1 MDITELESFKMS
13 DAIKFHDELNPNLW
27 NGDHLDPEVR
37 KQLLLIAEDFVTSLG
52 IGKLNIKDISISGSN
67 AAYSYTDNSDLDLH
81 IVVDIGKLDN
91 DEIYRELFNAKKII
105 YNDTHE
111 ISVHGV
117 PVELYVQDSA
127 EPHISLGDYSV
138 MNDKWNKIPK
148 KQRANF
154 DQVATRQKYETLAQ
168 LIDLALKTRDE
179 DRVNTLISKVKR
191 YRQAGLDKGG
201 EFSPENLAYKAV
213 RSQGAID
220 ALYDLRNKLH
230 SEKMSIEESDFLNM
244 RTPTVKELAKKHKK
258 TTEYIEKQ
266 LKAGIK
272 VEKEHTKMPKIA
284 REIALDHL
292 REDPDY
298 YKKLSKLSLEESLV
312 NEGGWTTGDNPGIKA
327 KVVRHGI
334 AAVERFLKDFNPWL
348 KEQGLGPVNVGHPT
362 GSAAYHEVDDPENTI
377 YGDMDIQVVIPDLPE
392 YDDMTSGQLQG
403 RWGALINKFIQD
415 SDLSYIDK
423 SESKGSQPMFKLAD
437 GSKVQVDIMP
447 HPAKTSEW
455 GRFRATGEHGLK
467 GLLNGN
473 IFATMSELIPFNLQ
487 HKGIQYKTIDGKK
500 VDYGKTL
507 KNYKLHT
514 VSTDIKRWILEIF
527 LHEAKMYGIKKPKID
542 PLLKDNPG
550 VDINSVNVERQ
561 VNGIKGFARSCEL
574 NKMFGKPG
582 DLAGFVSAQDFL
594 HKFITHYVDKS
605 QHAID
610 AKKRDKASTP
620 ASVARAE
627 KDREALRKGL
637 EYVKK
642 LFAGDVQGKRY
653 KDYASSIKESST
665 QLDEAG
671 GLPVYYFAYGMLTD
685 PDKMPGANLVGVG
698 ELRNFEYKLYTYA
711 NVEPTAGSTVYG
723 CLWEIDAKLLSRL
736 DMIEGFPS
744 LYDRR
749 SYPVY
754 CDGEK
759 YAAEV
764 YVMTPFTLKYMQG
777 TTPSKSYVNTIAKGY
792 QHAGVPLSQLNS
804 AVQAAIKASD
814 NSGHSRKGRF
824 REENSK
830 VNAQLEEASG
840 YIPSAKG
847 KNVGVAEGTEQLDVD
862 YYMNEGCGIFAVT
875 KALNSSNAKIYV
887 ISKNEGEAWSS
898 NFPYELTHVFVYIP
912 NQGTIDVKGNR
923 TPEQM
928 AKDFHLSKNDY
939 RIKGPFSPKEFYSK
953 FMGNTDAKP
962 LYGTKQEI
970 NQLQKQLQVK
980 QDVAEGA
987 SGYIPSNAQKND
999 PRFKTALT
1007 VDVRPDTMKKNAKA
1021 FGNKITRAGIPP
1033 QARADGKIAE
1043 SLMQEWKSFIVPKTG
1058 D

>member
-52 IGKLNIKDISISGSN
+52 VGKLNIKDISISGSN

-91 DEIYRELFNAKKII
+91 DEVYRELFNAKKII

-168 LIDLALKTRDE
+168 LIELALKTRDE

-258 TTEYIEKQ
+258 TKEYIERQ
-266 LKAGIK
+266 LKLGIK
-272 VEKEHTKMPKIA
+272 VEKEHSKMTKIA

-292 REDPDY
+292 GEDPDY

-312 NEGGWTTGDNPGIKA
+312 NEGGWTTGDNPGIQA
-327 KVVRHGI
+327 KIVKHGI
-334 AAVERFLKDFNPWL
+334 TAVERFLKDFNSYIKKFDYEPI
-348 KEQGLGPVNVGHPT
+348 KVGPPT
-362 GSAAYHEVDDPENTI
+362 GSAAYHELDDPENTI
-377 YGDMDIQVVIPDLPE
+377 YGDMDIQLIIPDRPE
-392 YDDMTSGQLQG
+392 YDAMTSAQLQG
-403 RWGALINKFIQD
+403 KWSRMIDEFMQTHELP
-415 SDLSYIDK
+415 YIDK
-423 SESKGSQPMFKLAD
+423 AESSGVQPMFILGD
-437 GSKVQVDIMP
+437 NSKVQVDLML
-447 HPAKTSEW
+447 HPEKTAEW
-455 GRFRATGEHGLK
+455 GRYRTTGEHGLK

-473 IFATMSELIPFNLQ
+473 IFAIMGEMLPINFQ
-487 HKGIQYKTIDGKK
+487 HRGAQYKSIAGKK
-500 VDYGKTL
+500 VPYKILKGYTL
-507 KNYKLHT
+507 NTLTK
-514 VSTDIKRWILEIF
+514 DIKRWILDVF
-527 LHEAKMYGIKKPKID
+527 LHEAKDIGIKNPKID
-542 PLLKDNPG
+542 PLLQNNPG
-550 VDINSVNVERQ
+550 VDINNVNIERQ
-561 VNGIKGFARSCEL
+561 INGIKGFAKSCEL
-574 NKMFGKPG
+574 NKMFGKG
-582 DLAGFVSAQDFL
+582 DLAPYSSAEDFL
-594 HKFITHYVDKS
+594 NKFVANYVEKAGYAIT
-605 QHAID
+605 

-620 ASVARAE
+620 ASLARAE

-637 EYVKK
+637 AYVEK
-642 LFAGDVQGKRY
+642 LFSGEVQGKKY
-653 KDYASSIKESST
+653 KDYSSKVKEPTT

-711 NVEPTAGSTVYG
+711 NVEPTASSTVYG
-723 CLWEIDAKLLSRL
+723 CLWEIDARLLSRL

-749 SYPVY
+749 TYPVY
-754 CDGEK
+754 CDGQK

-777 TTPSKSYVNTIAKGY
+777 TTPSKNYVNTIAKGY
-792 QHAGVPLSQLNS
+792 QHAGVPLSQLQS
-804 AVQAAIKASD
+804 AVQATIKA
-814 NSGHSRKGRF
+814 NA
-824 REENSK
+824 NSK
-830 VNAQLEEASG
+830 
-840 YIPSAKG
+840 
-847 KNVGVAEGTEQLDVD
+847 
-862 YYMNEGCGIFAVT
+862 
-875 KALNSSNAKIYV
+875 
-887 ISKNEGEAWSS
+887 
-898 NFPYELTHVFVYIP
+898 
-912 NQGTIDVKGNR
+912 
-923 TPEQM
+923 
-928 AKDFHLSKNDY
+928 
-939 RIKGPFSPKEFYSK
+939 YSK
-953 FMGNTDAKP
+953 RNRF
-962 LYGTKQEI
+962 I
-970 NQLQKQLQVK
+970 
-980 QDVAEGA
+980 EGA
-987 SGYIPSNAQKND
+987 SGYIPSNAEKND
-999 PRFKTALT
+999 PRYKSALT
-1007 VDVRPDTMKKNAKA
+1007 VDVKPDTLKKNAQKL
-1021 FGNKITRAGIPP
+1021 GWKITRAGIPP
-1033 QARADGKIAE
+1033 LLRK
-1043 SLMQEWKSFIVPKTG
+1043 
-1058 D
+1058 